1 MDLDARKKVLSLAEE
16 FKAFALKGNVV
27 DLAVG
32 VVIGAAFG
40 KIVDSL
46 VKNVIMPLVN
56 TVLPTESSYTK
67 WYFEIGNTRIFYGLF
82 IGDVVN
88 FFIVA
93 LALFLFIRKFLG
105 WVMSLRRGEAA
116 KEETPP
122 LTRDQELLTE
132 IRDLLKRQDLGVKVQ
147 EAGAAVQPVT
157 PASGPLTSNP

>member
-1 MDLDARKKVLSLAEE
+1 
-16 FKAFALKGNVV
+16 
-27 DLAVG
+27 
-32 VVIGAAFG
+32 
-40 KIVDSL
+40 
-46 VKNVIMPLVN
+46 VIMPLVN

-132 IRDLLKRQDLGVKVQ
+132 IRELLKRQEPGVKVQ
-147 EAGAAVQPVT
+147 E
-157 PASGPLTSNP
+157 SGPPIQPLTPGP